1 MKTRHICLISPSL
14 VSPAKL
20 SAFLNE
26 ISDIADLDEITG
38 EIIYDDD
45 EETEKKIVEILDKYF
60 L

>member
-1 MKTRHICLISPSL
+1 MKKRHKCLISPSL

-26 ISDIADLDEITG
+26 ISDVADFDESTC
-38 EIIYDDD
+38 EIIYEDN
-45 EETEKKIVEILDKYF
+45 EEAEKKIVEVLDKYF